1 MHLANFREIP
11 KGEVRRILIPRT
23 PVYKGMKKSRSSTL
37 RLFVRDLCHYLGAAR
52 ALLYALLRER
62 YLVLL
67 GLF

>member
-1 MHLANFREIP
+1 MPLQPHQDPFSTRCPL
-11 KGEVRRILIPRT
+11 PRT

-37 RLFVRDLCHYLGAAR
+37 RPFVRDLCHYLGAAR

-62 YLVLL
+62 YLALL